1 MKGNRAVITAIVVLV
16 LIASGWWLF
25 GRRGAGQTVDL
36 IATFPQAIKQPAG
49 GTFEVV
55 DASLNGETKKAI
67 FTQAPT
73 RITWRVKIPDDAW
86 LRVDVGMK
94 PEAWQAENEGAYFF
108 VMVSDGRNSEQLFS
122 QHVHPFGNQADRKW
136 MPAFVDLSAYAGE
149 EVDVIFNIRA
159 GRDGRSQ
166 NFTNVLGL
174 WGAPAIVI
182 R

>member
-16 LIASGWWLF
+16 VIACGWWLF

-36 IATFPQAIKQPAG
+36 IESFPQAIKQPAT

-55 DASLNGETKKAI
+55 DATLNGETKKAI
-67 FTQAPT
+67 YTPAPT
-73 RITWRVKIPDDAW
+73 RITWRIKVPDDAW

-94 PEAWQAENEGAYFF
+94 PEAWEKEGDGGFFF
-108 VMVSDGRNSEQLFS
+108 VIVSDGRNHEQLFS
-122 QHVHPFGNQADRKW
+122 QHVHPFANQADRKW

-149 EVDVIFNIRA
+149 EVDVIFNTRA
-159 GRDGRSQ
+159 GKDGRSQ
-166 NFTNVLGL
+166 NFANVLAL

>member
-36 IATFPQAIKQPAG
+36 IETFPQARKDPAEG
-49 GTFEVV
+49 RFEIV
-55 DASLNGETKKAI
+55 DAALNGESKKAI

-73 RITWRVKIPDDAW
+73 RITWRVKVPDDAW

-94 PEAWQAENEGAYFF
+94 PEAWEAESDGGYFF
-108 VMVSDGRNSEQLFS
+108 VLVSDGRNSEQLFS
-122 QHVHPFGNQADRKW
+122 QHVHPLANKADRKW

-149 EVDVIFNIRA
+149 EVDVIFNVRA
-159 GRDGRSQ
+159 GKDGRSQ
-166 NFTNVLGL
+166 NFTNVLAL